1 MLLDQDFDIIE
12 NVSDSVKFVGHFRVV
27 FTSNIYQKE
36 VCTSKNGASKNYLVA
51 NANVIIEGT
60 DTMYRC
66 YIEFPAED
74 IIRHSSYNG
83 TYWLPIAYNG
93 GQRTTHG
100 TRLKGFSFEIDSVL
114 TNIDRY
120 KRYNSRTGQF
130 ETTSYYRISVK
141 ADTLKKI
148 ENLDTTPYQLIM
160 YDKSY
165 EDTVIVEDTPLS
177 FDGHHKIQFTS
188 GIYRKNVITNH
199 DIYSEYYFANAVIAD
214 VKVAFIFNG
223 FEMNVIEASRWCPYT
238 AYRPVISGK
247 GATLKG
253 HTFDLDVVDTQVTT
267 RYTYDEERQVSIA
280 KHSYV
285 LVINPKTITRVRQK
299 RNAA

>member
-1 MLLDQDFDIIE
+1 MLLDQDFNIIE
-12 NVSDSVKFVGHFRVV
+12 NVSDSVKFVGHFRAV
-27 FTSNIYQKE
+27 FTSNIYQKD
-36 VCTSKNGASKNYLVA
+36 VYNSKNGTSKIYLVA
-51 NANVIIEGT
+51 NANLIIEGT
-60 DTMYRC
+60 DKMYRC
-66 YIEFPAED
+66 YVQFPKDD
-74 IIRHSSYNG
+74 IFFYNSSSGGYYLPA
-83 TYWLPIAYNG
+83 TYIK

-120 KRYNSRTGQF
+120 KRYNLRTGQF

-141 ADTLKKI
+141 ADTLKNI

-160 YDKSY
+160 YDKSC
-165 EDTVIVEDTPLS
+165 EDTVIVEDAPLS
-177 FDGHHKIQFTS
+177 FNGHHRIQFTS
-188 GIYRKNVITNH
+188 GIYRTPVIT
-199 DIYSEYYFANAVIAD
+199 DCGVYSEYYFANAVVAD
-214 VKVAFIFNG
+214 VKVAFVFNS
-223 FEMNVIEASRWCPYT
+223 FEMNMIEASRWCPYT
-238 AYRPVISGK
+238 VYRPVISDK

-253 HTFDLDVVDTQVTT
+253 HTFDLDVVDTQVSTI
-267 RYTYDEERQVSIA
+267 YTYDEERQVSIA